1 MKRSDLDRLPRIRTL
16 MTMPC
21 APVGVGMTNRSVLH
35 AAALAGVRIDLT
47 TSRYDGRGGEAFAI
61 HESVD
66 PFARF
71 LPHRIGKWLGEI
83 RLHRHYL
90 SGLKADDIA
99 YLWPS
104 VPLWVHEDLARRGIS
119 IVTEA
124 INTRM
129 AAAKPILDA
138 AYQSLGL
145 PPSHGITD
153 ARIREQ
159 ESRYALAAAIFAP
172 SPATEAA
179 LAGSAFRGLI
189 LPSSYGTWV
198 PPRLPAPAARKVGQP
213 VTFLFVGSV
222 GIRKGAHILLQA
234 WKTAP
239 ANARLRLV
247 GPVELPIRKL
257 FGDVLNRDSVTCTG
271 FLTDVGPEYRAAD
284 VFVLPSLEEGDPIVT
299 YEAAAHRLPVIASP
313 VGAGRIGAETESVH
327 LLKSGGVEELADQ
340 IRAFSRSE
348 DLRMDWAGRARAA
361 ALNYDWPLVADRRFS
376 RLAAALDRLR

>member
-1 MKRSDLDRLPRIRTL
+1 MKRSDLDRLPPIRTL

-21 APVGVGMTNRSVLH
+21 APVGVGMTSRSVLH

-47 TSRYDGRGGEAFAI
+47 TSRYDARGGEAFAI
-61 HESVD
+61 HEPVD
-66 PFARF
+66 RLARF
-71 LPHRIGKWLGEI
+71 LPHRIGKRLGEM
-83 RLHRHYL
+83 RLHQHYMAAFKP
-90 SGLKADDIA
+90 GDIA

-104 VPLWVHEDLARRGIS
+104 VPLSVHEDLARRGIR

-138 AYQSLGL
+138 AYESLGL
-145 PPSHGITD
+145 PPAHGITD

-159 ESRYALAAAIFAP
+159 EDRYALAAAIFAP

-179 LAGSAFRGLI
+179 LAGSAFRGLT
-189 LPSSYGTWV
+189 LPTSYGTWV
-198 PPRLPAPAARKVGQP
+198 PQRLPPPVGRRVGQP

-222 GIRKGAHILLQA
+222 GVRKGAHILLEA
-234 WKTAP
+234 WKNAP

-257 FGDVLNRDSVTCTG
+257 YGDVLNLDSVTCTG
-271 FLTDVGPEYRAAD
+271 FLTDVGPEYRTAD

-299 YEAAAHRLPVIASP
+299 YEAAAHRLPIIASP
-313 VGAGRIGAETESVH
+313 IGAGRIGADTGSVH
-327 LLKSGGVEELADQ
+327 LLTRGQPEELADQ
-340 IRAFSRSE
+340 IRHFSRSE
-348 DLRMDWAGRARAA
+348 DLRRDWADRARAA
-361 ALNYDWPLVADRRFS
+361 VLAYDWMPVADRRFS
-376 RLAAALDRLR
+376 LLSGVLDQLR

>member
-1 MKRSDLDRLPRIRTL
+1 MKRSDLDRLPPIRTL

-21 APVGVGMTNRSVLH
+21 APVGVGMTSRSLLH
-35 AAALAGVRIDLT
+35 AASIAGVRIDLT

-61 HESVD
+61 HEPGVRL
-66 PFARF
+66 ARF
-71 LPHRIGKWLGEI
+71 LPHRIGKWLGEMQ
-83 RLHRHYL
+83 LHRRYI
-90 SGLKADDIA
+90 SAFEPGDIA

-104 VPLWVHEDLARRGIS
+104 VPLAVHEDLAGRGIR

-129 AAAKPILDA
+129 AVAKPILDA
-138 AYQSLGL
+138 AYESLGL
-145 PPSHGITD
+145 PPAHGITD

-159 ESRYALAAAIFAP
+159 EDRYALAAAIFAP

-179 LAGSAFRGLI
+179 LAGSAFRGLT
-189 LPSSYGTWV
+189 LPTSYGTWV
-198 PPRLPAPAARKVGQP
+198 PPRLPAPANRKVGRP

-222 GIRKGAHILLQA
+222 GVRKGAHILLEA

-247 GPVELPIRKL
+247 GPVEQPIRKL

-271 FLTDVGPEYRAAD
+271 FLSDVGPEYRAAD

-299 YEAAAHRLPVIASP
+299 YEAAAHRLPIIASP
-313 VGAGRIGAETESVH
+313 IGAGRIGADTGSVQ
-327 LLKSGGVEELADQ
+327 LLTSGRTEELADQ
-340 IRAFSRSE
+340 IRHFSRSE
-348 DLRMDWAGRARAA
+348 DLRQDWADRARAA
-361 ALNYDWPLVADRRFS
+361 ALAYDWIPVAERRFS
-376 RLAAALDRLR
+376 LLAGALDQLR